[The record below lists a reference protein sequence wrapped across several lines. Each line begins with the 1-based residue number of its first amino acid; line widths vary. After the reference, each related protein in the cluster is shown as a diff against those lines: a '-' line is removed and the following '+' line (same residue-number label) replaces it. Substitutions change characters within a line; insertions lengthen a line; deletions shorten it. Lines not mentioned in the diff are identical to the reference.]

1 MCQAETGSGIGDD
14 AIFAQ
19 IAVISQRIETMLG
32 DTPVYSKEPWP
43 FRAGYRPPIPFDPE
57 QQLAL

>member
-1 MCQAETGSGIGDD
+1 MGDD

-19 IAVISQRIETMLG
+19 IAAISRRIEAMLG
-32 DTPVYSKEPWP
+32 EIPGYSREPWP

>member
-1 MCQAETGSGIGDD
+1 MGDD

-19 IAVISQRIETMLG
+19 IAAISRRIEAMLG
-32 DTPVYSKEPWP
+32 ETPGYSKEPWP